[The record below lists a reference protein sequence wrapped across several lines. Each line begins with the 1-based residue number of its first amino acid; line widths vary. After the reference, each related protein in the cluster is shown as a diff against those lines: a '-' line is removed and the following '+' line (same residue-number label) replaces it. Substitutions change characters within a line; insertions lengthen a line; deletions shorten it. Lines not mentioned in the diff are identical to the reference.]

1 MTLQAELENFYGTQY
16 YHRLTLTKIVCTDGV
31 KFFAEKGEA
40 FWCVDDMSI
49 MAIKLNQPFLAITVT
64 AKNSKAKIVYTDGNN
79 NILKTK
85 RYGYTTLADGEYNF
99 YCTDDVLM
107 LSSEY

>member
-1 MTLQAELENFYGTQY
+1 VTLQSELENFYGTQHY
-16 YHRLTLTKIVCTDGV
+16 YKLNLTRIKCTDGV
-31 KFFAEKGEA
+31 KFFAENGAA
-40 FWCVDDMSI
+40 FWCVDDMCI
-49 MAIKLNQPFLAITVT
+49 MSIKLNQPFLAITVT
-64 AKNSKAKIVYTDGNN
+64 VKNNKAKIVYTDGNC

-85 RYGYTTLADGEYNF
+85 RYGYTTLADGEYKF